1 VFAQTLRLT
10 DSHSLAQAEANKK
23 TETLEK
29 WKSLGMPMVCLCYFL
44 LLSGLI
50 LLVCSSMWYYYYPST
65 SVVPRETYYWYG
77 VFLTPFCCVIGVVFI
92 LVNIA
97 AWYHSLPRK
106 NNVSPSLEGDTNG
119 NDTTL
124 SHILHSAGIQDRAF
138 LDMLLSA
145 GLDLKTLRM
154 VVDDTLYVDSL
165 LKEVGISMAG
175 HRVRIIKALMNP
187 V

>member
-1 VFAQTLRLT
+1 
-10 DSHSLAQAEANKK
+10 
-23 TETLEK
+23 
-29 WKSLGMPMVCLCYFL
+29 MVCLCYFL

-106 NNVSPSLEGDTNG
+106 KNVSPSLEADTNDTVLRDILHSAGNNVSPSLEGDTNG